1 MARWIA
7 AAGVTLGM
15 TATGLARPPVEVV
28 PQGKERTQI
37 ERDLYLT
44 EQPAQTVTAM
54 KLTRPT
60 ADPEPAATPFETIW
74 AVAVRLTCGP
84 LGTVP
89 LVPREKW

>member
-7 AAGVTLGM
+7 AAGVAAVFG
-15 TATGLARPPVEVV
+15 ATGMAGSPAEFI

-37 ERDLYLT
+37 ERDLYLPDPPVT
-44 EQPAQTVTAM
+44 ERRPA
-54 KLTRPT
+54 RPM
-60 ADPEPAATPFETIW
+60 PEPFEAVWAA
-74 AVAVRLTCGP
+74 AVRLTCGP

>member
-1 MARWIA
+1 MTRWIA
-7 AAGVTLGM
+7 AAGVAAVIGV
-15 TATGLARPPVEVV
+15 TGVAKPPVEVV

-44 EQPAQTVTAM
+44 DQPTQTVTAM
-54 KLTRPT
+54 KLARP
-60 ADPEPAATPFETIW
+60 APDPEPTANPFETLW
-74 AVAVRLTCGP
+74 AAAVRLTYGP